1 MIYFRNNGEL
11 REKYS
16 ITFDKKGLEKLQVEV
31 AKRCGEQSIV
41 KKECKYGYIP
51 RNESFHHDYDKDEY
65 HYIDEV
71 HSKLSGNKAT
81 EWDQYDEYEVDLYNC
96 DYKDY
101 YCPPLVGF
109 IERILCYD
117 RKVYGTFFS
126 KNFQKL
132 CYFSKV
138 KEKLMS
144 LQIEISTVSQAYLT
158 ARQKKVDELNK
169 VYEELTK
176 NDGDI
181 EKRIKEL
188 NAWTSKMKKELL
200 NMDKEHV
207 TRMKELNERLKYL
220 LSIEKLNESQ
230 EDVSKYI
237 DSVLDLVDIRLVDS
251 ISLEEIER
259 VRSFQSKE
267 NLEQGKKLLMKK

>member
-41 KKECKYGYIP
+41 KNECKYGYIP
-51 RNESFHHDYDKDEY
+51 RNESLHYDFDKDEY

-144 LQIEISTVSQAYLT
+144 LQQEIATVSQAYLT

-188 NAWTSKMKKELL
+188 NAWTSKMKKVLL

-237 DSVLDLVDIRLVDS
+237 DCVLDLVDIRLVDS

-267 NLEQGKKLLMKK
+267 ILEQGKKLLMKK